1 LDVFKIFADCYLF
14 NSTLSAPLLQQ
25 RLMGGWDLEFEDEDE
40 LQQRRMMNV
49 TVLHKDIVTPYR

>member
-1 LDVFKIFADCYLF
+1 
-14 NSTLSAPLLQQ
+14 
-25 RLMGGWDLEFEDEDE
+25 MGGWDLEFEDKDE

>member
-1 LDVFKIFADCYLF
+1 MDVFKIFADCYLF

>member
-1 LDVFKIFADCYLF
+1 MSSKSLPIATSLTHR
-14 NSTLSAPLLQQ
+14 SLPPLLQQ